1 MSVSVNQTRQ
11 RLTDYINTTKR
22 SQSAVAK
29 ELGIS
34 GAALSQFL
42 NGSYIGS
49 NEDIADKIEQFLDLD
64 RKRKL
69 CTPSPKF
76 TTELNNTKLVYNAL
90 SYIQITSG
98 IATIVGTAG
107 SGKTTAMKHFADEH
121 NGVIYVQ
128 ADATKKSP
136 RAALNLISKAMGV
149 KPRGTASDILDNLV
163 EELTGTGKVI
173 IIDEAQHLTE
183 RSFDTLR
190 AINDRA
196 CVGLVYAGTPDIIA
210 RMYGKH
216 EAELDQVH
224 SRIEYVCKLN
234 NRYKLEDIEIVFAD
248 FKLNKTIIKQLY
260 NVSSRKGG
268 LRLAINLFKFANDLA
283 VTAQEP
289 LDIKHIEYA
298 AKCIGSG
305 GGII

>member
-1 MSVSVNQTRQ
+1 MTTAVNQTREK
-11 RLTDYINTTKR
+11 LTDYINTTKR
-22 SQSAVAK
+22 SQSAIAK

-42 NGSYIGS
+42 SSSYIGS
-49 NEDIADKIEQFLDLD
+49 NEDIADKIEQFFELDK
-64 RKRKL
+64 KRKL
-69 CTPSPKF
+69 CTPPPRF
-76 TTELNNTKLVYNAL
+76 TKELNNTKLVYNAL
-90 SYIQITSG
+90 SYIQITNG

-121 NGVIYVQ
+121 NGVLYVQ

-136 RAALNLISKAMGV
+136 RAALRLIAKAMGV
-149 KPRGTASDILDNLV
+149 KTCSTASDTLDKLI

-196 CVGLVYAGTPDIIA
+196 CVGLIYAGTPDIIA
-210 RMYGKH
+210 RMYGRH

-224 SRIEYVCKLN
+224 SRIGYVCKLN
-234 NRYKLEDIEIVFAD
+234 NRYKLEDIENVFSE

-260 NVSSRKGG
+260 NISSRKGG

-283 VTAQEP
+283 VTAEEP

-298 AKCIGSG
+298 AKCVGNG
-305 GGII
+305 GGIL

>member
-1 MSVSVNQTRQ
+1 MSVEQTRQ
-11 RLTDYINTTKR
+11 DLIDYINTTKR
-22 SQSAVAK
+22 SQSGISK

-42 NGSYIGS
+42 SRSYTGS
-49 NEDIADKIEQFLDLD
+49 NEDIADKLEQFFELD

-76 TTELNNTKLVYNAL
+76 TRILNNTKLVYNAL
-90 SYIQITSG
+90 SYTQITNS
-98 IATIVGTAG
+98 IATVVGTAG
-107 SGKTTAMKHFADEH
+107 SGKTTAMKHYADEH

-136 RAALNLISKAMGV
+136 RAVLNLISKAMGV
-149 KPRGTASDILDNLV
+149 KPCGTASDTLDKLID
-163 EELTGTGKVI
+163 ELMGTGRVI

-196 CVGLVYAGTPDIIA
+196 CVGLVYAGTPDIIS

-224 SRIEYVCKLN
+224 SRIGYVCKLN
-234 NRYKLEDIEIVFAD
+234 NRYKLEDIEAVFAD

-260 NVSSRKGG
+260 NISSRKGG
-268 LRLAINLFKFANDLA
+268 LRLTINLFKFANDLA
-283 VTAQEP
+283 VTAEEP
-289 LDIKHIEYA
+289 LDLKHIEYA
-298 AKCIGSG
+298 AKCVGSG